1 MYGCWVVLLFNVHT
15 DNNALHIRVYNS
27 VVLYYNTAWMQVAE
41 NSKDDKVCTTRLW
54 RQVSQLSALS
64 ARSIFVVNI
73 ISSYHLDWS
82 LPELRRVE
90 LTLTYYYSCAQGGG
104 WDWCLLLWG
113 RGQEAV
119 VWHII
124 SAEGTTLN
132 TAFKLVLGGSTH
144 TLRPKCERIRCWDHL
159 FNQDLHVLYTI
170 TVCHSTSPGRFISC
184 VQAIMDLWTCFG
196 ILKFISW
203 INESEKYICEIG
215 YRDHR
220 CRTVKGGGSHQG
232 AALSKAGVAT

>member
-144 TLRPKCERIRCWDHL
+144 TRRPNCESMLGSPFQSGPPCLIYHHSLSFHITWKIYFMCPGYYGSVDL
-159 FNQDLHVLYTI
+159 FWYFEVY
-170 TVCHSTSPGRFISC
+170 
-184 VQAIMDLWTCFG
+184 
-196 ILKFISW
+196 IL
-203 INESEKYICEIG
+203 N
-215 YRDHR
+215 
-220 CRTVKGGGSHQG
+220 
-232 AALSKAGVAT
+232 